1 MNLDQEDL
9 QEDLETEG
17 QDDLYEHHRIVIDPG
32 QSLLR
37 IDKFLIDRLPNVSR
51 NRIQTAAKAGTI
63 LVDGKA
69 VKPSFR
75 VKPGQVVSVVMAH
88 PPREKVLLAEDLSLN
103 IIYEDQDLLLVNKS
117 AGMVV
122 HPAYG
127 HYSGTLVNGLVYH
140 FKQLPT
146 GRNGEIR
153 PGLVHRIDKDTS
165 GLLVIAKNEEAM
177 TLLAAQF
184 FNHSIEREYYA
195 LVWGDMP
202 QESGTITGNIDRS
215 IKDRKVRA
223 VYPDG
228 TKGKRA
234 VTHYRVIKRWGFV
247 TLCAFN
253 LETGRTHQIRVHCQF
268 IGHPIF
274 ADPIY
279 GGDKIRFGNPVG
291 SYKKF
296 VDNLLVEMGRLA
308 LHARTLG
315 FIHPANKDFI
325 RFEAPLPDDFT
336 QLLNRWDVYISGLK
350 TNG

>member
-1 MNLDQEDL
+1 MNLSQEEL
-9 QEDLETEG
+9 QDDLETEG

-63 LVDGKA
+63 LVDSKP

-88 PPREKVLLAEDLSLN
+88 PPREKVLLAENLDLN
-103 IIYEDQDLLLVNKS
+103 IVYEDAHLLLVNKA

-122 HPAYG
+122 HPAFG

-140 FKQLPT
+140 FSQLPT
-146 GRNGEIR
+146 GRNGDIR

-177 TLLAAQF
+177 TMLAAQF
-184 FNHSIEREYYA
+184 FNHTIEREYYA

-202 QESGTITGNIDRS
+202 ENEGTITGHIDRS

-228 TKGKRA
+228 SRGKRA
-234 VTHYRVIKRWGFV
+234 VTHYRVLKRWGFV
-247 TLCAFN
+247 TLCAFK
-253 LETGRTHQIRVHCQF
+253 LETGRTHQIRVHCQY

-279 GGDKIRFGNPVG
+279 GGDKLRAGNPVG

-296 VDNLLVEMGRLA
+296 AENTLEEMGRLA

-315 FIHPANKDFI
+315 FSHPANGNFI
-325 RFEAPLPDDFT
+325 RFEAPLPEDFSH
-336 QLLNRWDVYISGLK
+336 LLQRWDTYLQGLQA
-350 TNG
+350 NG

>member
-1 MNLDQEDL
+1 MNLNQEEF

-17 QDDLYEHHRIVIDPG
+17 QDDLFEHHRIVIDPG

-51 NRIQTAAKAGTI
+51 NRVQSAAKAGTI
-63 LVDGKA
+63 LVDGKP
-69 VKPSFR
+69 VKPSFK

-88 PPREKVLLAEDLSLN
+88 PPREKVLIAEDLELN
-103 IIYEDQDLLLVNKS
+103 IVYEDAELLLVNKPS
-117 AGMVV
+117 GMVV
-122 HPAYG
+122 HPAFG

-140 FKQLPT
+140 FSQLPT
-146 GRNGEIR
+146 GRNGAIR

-165 GLLVIAKNEEAM
+165 GLLVIAKSEEAM
-177 TLLAAQF
+177 TFLAAQF

-195 LVWGDMP
+195 LVWGNLEQDA
-202 QESGTITGNIDRS
+202 GTISGNIDRS
-215 IKDRKVRA
+215 VKDRKVRA
-223 VYPDG
+223 VYSDG
-228 TKGKRA
+228 SKGKRA
-234 VTHYRVIKRWGFV
+234 VTHYQVLKRWGHV
-247 TLCAFN
+247 TLCAFR

-279 GGDKIRFGNPVG
+279 GGDSIKFGNPVG

-296 VDNLLVEMGRLA
+296 VENSLEQMGRLA

-315 FIHPANKDFI
+315 FIHPANGQKLS
-325 RFEAPLPDDFT
+325 FEAPLPDDFT
-336 QLLNRWDVYISGLK
+336 QLLNRWDNYMNGLQI
-350 TNG
+350 G